1 MKQLGIVDSAFVNL
15 EHPTV
20 PQHVGGLGIYDPST
34 APDGFVRFKQVL
46 SNFEMRLHR
55 VPVFR
60 TRLVDVPLGLDR
72 PYWVIDENFDVE
84 FHIRHIALP
93 KPGDWR
99 QLCIQV
105 ARLHARPLDMSRPLW
120 ECYII
125 EGLDNIDGVA
135 PGGFAVYTKMHH
147 SLVDGAGGQAFMMAL
162 HDLEPDPAPSEPAAE
177 DVIEDTQPSD
187 ATLLGKTVLNRM
199 KEIPGDVRGFFSLSG
214 DVLRMVNRIRT
225 GDLPHAA
232 TDAPKTRF
240 DEPVGPH
247 RVFDAISLDLAEV
260 KAIKDGCNATINDV
274 VVTVIAGAVRKY
286 LMAHDELPEEP
297 LAASMPVNMRT
308 RKGETED
315 ANQIGTIMG
324 LVHTD
329 IADPKKRLKAIQ
341 KSMED
346 AKAFIDTPFADTLKL
361 AGYFSPMIARRL
373 AGIFVDNALTRR
385 LPMGYCGIITNIPG
399 AQVQLYCAGARL
411 TDYHCLG
418 VLTPGTGVC
427 NAVFSMNKKVS
438 MSFLAD
444 RNCIP
449 DPDLY
454 RQSLEESY
462 AELKQAVLGKSK
474 TPRKKSVRKKA
485 KRKKTARKKTTRRKP
500 AGKKAAGK

>member
-1 MKQLGIVDSAFVNL
+1 MKQLGIIDSAFVNL
-15 EHPTV
+15 EHPNV

-46 SNFEMRLHR
+46 ANFENRLHR

-60 TRLVDVPLGLDR
+60 TRLVDVPMQLDR
-72 PYWVIDENFDVE
+72 PYWAIDENFDVE

-105 ARLHARPLDMSRPLW
+105 ARLHARPLDMTRPLW

-125 EGLDNIDGVA
+125 EGLDKIQGVA

-162 HDLEPDPAPSEPAAE
+162 HDLEPNPDPSEPVPE
-177 DVIEDTQPSD
+177 DVIEQIEEIDTAS
-187 ATLLGKTVLNRM
+187 LGKTVMNRM
-199 KEIPGDVRGFFSLSG
+199 KGIPGDVRGFFNLSS
-214 DVLRMVNRIRT
+214 DVLRMVNSIRK
-225 GDLPHAA
+225 GDLPAAA

-247 RVFDAISLDLAEV
+247 RVFDAMSVDLAEL
-260 KAIKDGCNATINDV
+260 KAIKDGGNATVNDV

-286 LMAHDELPEEP
+286 LIAHDELPDES

-308 RKGETED
+308 RKGVTED

-324 LVHTD
+324 MVHTD

-341 KSMED
+341 KSMEE

-361 AGYFSPMIARRL
+361 AGYFSPLIARRL

-399 AQVQLYCAGARL
+399 APVQLYCAGARL

-418 VLTPGTGVC
+418 VLTPGCGVC
-427 NAVFSMNKKVS
+427 NAIFSMNDKVS

-444 RNCIP
+444 RDCIP
-449 DPDLY
+449 DPELY
-454 RQSLEESY
+454 RRCIEESY
-462 AELKQAVLGKSK
+462 AELRDAVLGQ
-474 TPRKKSVRKKA
+474 PKKVAKKA
-485 KRKKTARKKTTRRKP
+485 AKKKTTK
-500 AGKKAAGK
+500 KKATKKKATREKTAGN